1 MTACPRKLLPA
12 LPLSDVHLDSAP
24 PTRECAQLLPSV
36 FHMTRA
42 GIEKKQ
48 KTIFEALEET
58 NTKKTKTK
66 KE

>member
-1 MTACPRKLLPA
+1 MTKDELI
-12 LPLSDVHLDSAP
+12 
-24 PTRECAQLLPSV
+24 
-36 FHMTRA
+36 A